1 MTKQRRIRWKFG
13 ILAGLAVVLVT
24 MIPQLSLWIDRGAEW
39 HGAYAIVD
47 PDELGYS
54 AYLNSIIN
62 GRSRRNDPYSG
73 GTATN
78 HETLYSVQ
86 FFPPYALALVAKLF
100 GLATPTV
107 LIFFI
112 PLFAFL
118 SSLAV
123 FWLLSD
129 VTGDEKTASV
139 GVLLVLLCGVLTSA
153 NPLIENN
160 SYAVFSFLRRY
171 VPGLAFPLFF
181 VFCLCVWRAS
191 TRPGISS
198 SLRSSIAAGAIL
210 VTLIFSYFYLWTT
223 AGALLFVLAVLWLI
237 FSKDARP
244 RCLGVPAI
252 IGGFAIAA
260 LIPYFQ
266 LLSQRS
272 QIIDDHTLVLTR
284 APDLFRFTEI
294 VGALLL
300 TGIAFGVRKQRLTM
314 RSPAVLFAASCAI
327 TPFVVLNQ
335 QVITGRSLQPFHY
348 EQFTLSYL
356 VLVSGVIIDALWW
369 KQLTRRAILWVAFAL
384 VVGGSLAAKTT
395 KVNAPQ
401 NRTTAAAI
409 PLFAALE
416 TDTNSSTSRGYVV
429 FDRTLLAAVAPTYT
443 STLHIL
449 WSPYMY
455 TYGSI
460 SHQEDKERLFQ
471 YFYYLGVDEKKLED
485 LLKGNLYR
493 AALFRLHRVNPIL
506 TQNFKPVTQD
516 EIWAQISEYSKYKQQ
531 FSQKEVGQWPLSHL
545 VLTADRKYDFSNL
558 DRWYE
563 RDGGHQIGDSVIYR
577 VRQRSQR

>member
-13 ILAGLAVVLVT
+13 VLAGLAVVLVT
-24 MIPQLSLWIDRGAEW
+24 MVPQLSLWIDRGSES

-54 AYLNSIIN
+54 AYLNSTIN

-73 GTATN
+73 GIATN
-78 HETLYSVQ
+78 HETLYSIQ
-86 FFPPYALALVAKLF
+86 FFPPYILSLVAKLF
-100 GLATPTV
+100 GLSTPTV
-107 LIFFI
+107 LVFFT

-123 FWLLSD
+123 FWLLSE

-153 NPLIENN
+153 NPLIQNN

-171 VPGLAFPLFF
+171 VPALPFPLFF
-181 VFCLCVWRAS
+181 VFCVCVWRAS
-191 TRPGISS
+191 TRAGIA
-198 SLRSSIAAGAIL
+198 SLRWSLAAGAIL
-210 VTLIFSYFYLWTT
+210 VTLIYSYFYLWTT
-223 AGALLFVLAVLWLI
+223 AGALLFVLTVLWLI

-244 RCLGVPAI
+244 RWLGVPAI
-252 IGGFAIAA
+252 IGGFAIVA
-260 LIPYFQ
+260 LIPYFR

-284 APDLFRFTEI
+284 ALDLLRFTEI
-294 VGALLL
+294 VGAVLLAA
-300 TGIAFGVRKQRLTM
+300 IAFGVRKQRLTM
-314 RSPAVLFAASCAI
+314 RSPAVLFAAACAI

-348 EQFTLSYL
+348 EQFILSYL
-356 VLVSGVIIDALWW
+356 ILISVVIIDSLWW
-369 KQLTRRAILWVAFAL
+369 KQLARRAILWVAFAL

-416 TDTNSSTSRGYVV
+416 TDVNSNTSRGYVL
-429 FDRTLLAAVAPTYT
+429 FDRTLLSAVAPTYT

-449 WSPYMY
+449 WSPYGY
-455 TYGSI
+455 TYGSL
-460 SHQEDKERLFQ
+460 SYQEDKERLFQ

-485 LLKGNLYR
+485 LLQGNLYR

-506 TQNFKPVTQD
+506 THDFKPVTQD
-516 EIWAQISEYSKYKQQ
+516 EIWAEISEYSKYKQQ
-531 FSQKEVGQWPLSHL
+531 FSQKEAAQWPLSHV
-545 VLTADRKYDFSNL
+545 VLTADRNYDFSNL

-563 RDGGHQIGDSVIYR
+563 RDGGNRIGDSVIYR